1 MSVIGPGDRA
11 VSGAREACLDC
22 LPIAYTFFSKCLSP
36 SGGWRASP
44 IHRAWRGGAQ
54 SSGQSCELFF
64 LFFRGHFCVKKK
76 KKFVNFLRTCGQRAS
91 SEIREKMRLPEAHR
105 TTPEASMETTIWGHR
120 GVWRR
125 GEVVCARC
133 ANARFSF
140 FFFSAKPPAAF
151 VKTPPQRPRPRQWG
165 QAGWKTHSR
174 ANRAC
179 VHALG
184 AHRSGF
190 WSNFSQKKKKNG
202 AAQRRAGCTSWR
214 GQVRVMRVRILPHG
228 WTGISYGTD
237 SQQS

>member
-1 MSVIGPGDRA
+1 MPRLFTHSVHLFFQVLIPKWGMASFTDPQGVERGSAKLRA
-11 VSGAREACLDC
+11 ELR
-22 LPIAYTFFSKCLSP
+22 TFFSFLS
-36 SGGWRASP
+36 RT
-44 IHRAWRGGAQ
+44 
-54 SSGQSCELFF
+54 F
-64 LFFRGHFCVKKK
+64 LRQKK